1 MAIND
6 IQELKK
12 HSFKVGSNP
21 DLVQASGGN
30 TSWKSGKEIWVKGS
44 GKRLRDVFAN
54 EIFACINLENLSDD
68 EILEREDFLHLTS
81 NSIVPSIETNFHILL
96 SAKFVTHLHSLGSIA
111 IGISFGGHINLK
123 IPESM
128 SFIPYTRPGVDLA
141 NAILKSENPSE
152 KILVLQNHGVIFSGQ
167 NCGDI
172 ESKIELFESSV
183 REYFDKVPA
192 SDFFPNWIE
201 ILTSGV
207 LTPDEAVFLG
217 EKPFIESESASS
229 NSVAINSVGEI
240 IFPDNFST
248 DRVEL
253 ANFYVRVAKLIE
265 RKTPVNYLPEKE
277 VHELLGWDKEQIRI
291 AMSK

>member
-1 MAIND
+1 MGIND
-6 IQELKK
+6 IQELKE
-12 HSFKVGSNP
+12 HSFKVGSNS

-30 TSWKSGKEIWVKGS
+30 TSWKSEKEIWVKGS
-44 GKRLRDVFAN
+44 GKRLKDVFTN
-54 EIFACINLENLSDD
+54 EIFACIDLENLSDD
-68 EILEREDFLHLTS
+68 EILEREDFSHLTS
-81 NSIVPSIETNFHILL
+81 NSIVPSIETNFHALL

-111 IGISFGGHINLK
+111 IGVSFGEHINFK
-123 IPESM
+123 IPVGV

-141 NAILKSENPSE
+141 NAILKYQEPSE

-167 NCGDI
+167 NCSDI
-172 ESKIELFESSV
+172 ESKIELFENSV
-183 REYFDKVPA
+183 REYFDELP
-192 SDFFPNWIE
+192 SSEFFPNWIE

-217 EKPFIESESASS
+217 EKPFMESDSASS
-229 NSVAINSVGEI
+229 NSVAINSVGEV

-265 RKTPVNYLPEKE
+265 RKTPVNYLPDKE
-277 VHELLGWDKEQIRI
+277 VHELLGWDREQIRI
-291 AMSK
+291 VMSK